1 MPQDNI
7 TKQLIINQ
15 LTKEQ
20 YSELVN
26 TSQLSNS
33 ELYVITDDNHYTEA
47 EIITLLSTKQ
57 DKLVVGEGVEI
68 TEDNIITIDLTNI
81 YTKDELD
88 GKLADKAD
96 LVASGYSIIYEDEK
110 LTLKNILGEEISS
123 VIIKSV
129 PKTDDITINFNEQNQ
144 IQSIGEITKNGQPK
158 YTWIGTQE
166 EYDIDFESGIIDEY
180 TECLITDTEAE
191 GITPIVQFEA
201 PTKLSDLANDMDFTT
216 NSVVQEIKSELE
228 AKIGEPI
235 DNNNLVHKTGT
246 ETINGFKT
254 FTEEITIQNGDT
266 KGRISHK
273 NTTSDTPSITDGYIE
288 FGENTLKYGKESEQG
303 LLYHTSNDIFHSG
316 NLVAGENI
324 AFIEKDGVYTINGQ
338 AGGGTGGTTV
348 FVDDE
353 TIIKDE
359 QQVITTV
366 GVKSKNDTVLYD
378 WVGTLEEYNSGVA
391 NGSIQP
397 NWICWVTDD
406 TINDFDFDKQAN
418 TDLSNLSEIGEKH
431 FLNKQQITNCIKEIP
446 QRIKLELSNGA
457 LTLKKGSIVTVPNGF
472 ESNGT
477 TPKFDYVT
485 VQNDLLFGF
494 LDTQSGE
501 YILECNYDGT
511 SVGWAQLK
519 HAGSGTS
526 TEVTTGHYYR
536 TDLNKIY
543 YQNNTSSTYN
553 AFPLGIVIL
562 EAGVPTLKQ
571 VFNGIGF
578 IGSTIWLD
586 KDVKLLVG
594 DGRNDDGTLNN
605 LEIKRA
611 TLIRVDVANWGN
623 QNDGVLIYTDAF
635 ASRDYTFALN
645 FQNIERFTNPTYNQH
660 YKYDEQNNKWYFRN
674 GADSDY
680 KEVRLT
686 FLAKN
691 IELENGIV
699 KSLPNYEAFRAADYQ
714 EVVKKSG
721 DTINGSLFIE
731 SSNNNY
737 GYIVK
742 NTDYAYDELPS
753 ENHSLGTYNIVDKNN
768 TWTTLF
774 GFEKYTDGRNLAK
787 VQVRGVDGTQAR
799 MQVWVDK
806 SGNSFCSFPICT
818 AKATTTS
825 SASSSKIA
833 VVVQNY
839 VSGTSWYRIWSDGWI
854 EQGGRATMPTPVTF
868 LKAFSN
874 TNYTV
879 TVTLKDNPAVAA
891 YENITAGSLTKTGF
905 TPSQHVWQHPVIWYA
920 CGY

>member
-1 MPQDNI
+1 MIYDILPVNNYIGNGSSTVFEFDFLIDDSTQLAVYFFDENDNKYKLEYGVDYSIEGIGNENGGFI
-7 TKQLIINQ
+7 TFPIFSSKYEVLQSNQ
-15 LTKEQ
+15 KISL
-20 YSELVN
+20 
-26 TSQLSNS
+26 
-33 ELYVITDDNHYTEA
+33 
-47 EIITLLSTKQ
+47 
-57 DKLVVGEGVEI
+57 
-68 TEDNIITIDLTNI
+68 
-81 YTKDELD
+81 ELD
-88 GKLADKAD
+88 IPASQDTQYNNSGLLNFSTLEHSFDYLTRLVQILKRKLSLCVKVEECSKNTPESLLESINSAAVTAKKNAD
-96 LVASGYSIIYEDEK
+96 VSE
-110 LTLKNILGEEISS
+110 NILNDIKNEIE
-123 VIIKSV
+123 
-129 PKTDDITINFNEQNQ
+129 NFN
-144 IQSIGEITKNGQPK
+144 KN
-158 YTWIGTQE
+158 
-166 EYDIDFESGIIDEY
+166 
-180 TECLITDTEAE
+180 A
-191 GITPIVQFEA
+191 
-201 PTKLSDLANDMDFTT
+201 
-216 NSVVQEIKSELE
+216 
-228 AKIGEPI
+228 
-235 DNNNLVHKTGT
+235 
-246 ETINGFKT
+246 
-254 FTEEITIQNGDT
+254 
-266 KGRISHK
+266 
-273 NTTSDTPSITDGYIE
+273 
-288 FGENTLKYGKESEQG
+288 
-303 LLYHTSNDIFHSG
+303 
-316 NLVAGENI
+316 
-324 AFIEKDGVYTINGQ
+324 
-338 AGGGTGGTTV
+338 
-348 FVDDE
+348 
-353 TIIKDE
+353 
-359 QQVITTV
+359 
-366 GVKSKNDTVLYD
+366 
-378 WVGTLEEYNSGVA
+378 
-391 NGSIQP
+391 
-397 NWICWVTDD
+397 
-406 TINDFDFDKQAN
+406 
-418 TDLSNLSEIGEKH
+418 
-431 FLNKQQITNCIKEIP
+431 QITNCITEIQ

-472 ESNGT
+472 ESDGT

-485 VQNDLLFGF
+485 VQNDLSFGF

-501 YILECNYDGT
+501 YILTCNYAGT

-526 TEVTTGHYYR
+526 TETAVGHYYR

-543 YQNNTSSTYN
+543 YQNSTSATYN

-635 ASRDYTFALN
+635 TSRDYTFALN
-645 FQNIERFTNPTYNQH
+645 FQNIERFTNPANSQH

-674 GADSDY
+674 EADADY

-699 KSLPNYEAFRAADYQ
+699 KSLPNYEAFRAVDYQ

-753 ENHSLGTYNIVDKNN
+753 ENHSIGTYNIVDKNDA
-768 TWTTLF
+768 WTTLF

-818 AKATTTS
+818 TKATTTS

-839 VSGTSWYRIWSDGWI
+839 VSGTSWYRVWSDGWK
-854 EQGGRATMPTPVTF
+854 EQGGYSGSMPATVTL

-879 TVTLKDNPAVAA
+879 QATMFSNNNVAN
-891 YENITAGSLTKTGF
+891 YENVAVSNRTVNGF
-905 TPSQHVWQHPVIWYA
+905 KIYQHTISNAVSWYA